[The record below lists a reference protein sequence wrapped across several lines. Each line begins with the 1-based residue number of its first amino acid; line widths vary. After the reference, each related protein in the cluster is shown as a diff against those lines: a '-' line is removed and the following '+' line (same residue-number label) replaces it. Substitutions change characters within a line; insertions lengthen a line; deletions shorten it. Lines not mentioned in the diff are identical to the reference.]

1 LATVERGKILRGEAG
16 IGGRKR
22 NNIRF
27 DKACEEFL
35 KWTEANHRPQTAVN
49 YRWYIQGLKQSFA
62 GKMLSQI
69 HPFNVEKHKQS
80 RIPEGARISANRELS
95 CLRNLFYRCIE
106 WNKFVRTESCQT
118 RKAAADW

>member
-22 NNIRF
+22 NNILF

-80 RIPEGARISANRELS
+80 RIAEGARISANRELS

-106 WNKFVRTESCQT
+106 CNKFVRTESCQT